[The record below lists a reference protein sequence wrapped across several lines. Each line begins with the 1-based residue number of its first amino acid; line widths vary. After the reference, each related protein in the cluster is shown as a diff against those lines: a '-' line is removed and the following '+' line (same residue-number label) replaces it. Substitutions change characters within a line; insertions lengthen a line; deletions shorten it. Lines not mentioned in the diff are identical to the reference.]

1 MIICTNIVRKP
12 EHVKQRPLGPVLL
25 AIWVGSGLELK
36 GRVTLGRIWACVSKV
51 RPDLDMC

>member
-36 GRVTLGRIWACVSKV
+36 GRVRLGRIWACVSKV